1 MPNINAKTLLIIG
14 LMFLGTLP
22 KAFCL
27 ELKEGDILLQP
38 LSCWSCH
45 LIMQQENSDFAHMGM
60 VIKEDGELK
69 VFEALGEVR
78 VISLNDFIK
87 RTSKGKRVLVRRLSA
102 DYKFFPN
109 EEFYIE
115 IGKFKNLSYDHG
127 FRWDNFDKK
136 GEKIYCSEL
145 VFKILSPL
153 GFLTYTETKIMDFDI
168 NPQLWDRYFKGET
181 PRGEYGIS
189 PEDFNLSKDF
199 ETVGE
204 L

>member
-1 MPNINAKTLLIIG
+1 MPNINAKILLFIC
-14 LMFLGTLP
+14 LLFLGTLP
-22 KAFCL
+22 KAL
-27 ELKEGDILLQP
+27 SIELKEGDILLQP
-38 LSCWSCH
+38 LSCWSCN
-45 LIMQQENSDFAHMGM
+45 LIMQQESSDFAHMGM

-78 VISLNDFIK
+78 VISLDDFIK
-87 RTSKGKRVLVRRLSA
+87 RTAKGKRILVRRLNPEYDFS
-102 DYKFFPN
+102 PN
-109 EEFYIE
+109 EEFYKVAR
-115 IGKFKNLSYDHG
+115 KFKNLSYDHG

-145 VFKILSPL
+145 VFKIFSPL
-153 GFLTYTETKIMDFDI
+153 GFLPLTGTKIMDFDI
-168 NPQLWDRYFKGET
+168 NPILWDRYFKGDT

-189 PEDFNLSKDF
+189 PEDFNVSKDF